1 MMVDAVTG
9 ASIQASCDVRD
20 RPQQAGR
27 CGEDDLILTLL
38 PLVGQLEAA
47 LVRIAELEKRL
58 AAFERPPKTPDN
70 SSLPPSKGQKADRP
84 AGDKPPRRSRPGFG
98 RALEPNPD
106 RTVDARLDSCPH
118 CAAGFPAEQQTPQQ
132 VYDRIELPPIKPD
145 VTRVRL
151 FGGRCACCG
160 AALAPSGLEPGSPFG
175 QSIAA
180 LVVYLHYAH
189 AIGLER
195 LAALMGEMFA
205 LSEGAISNMLLRA
218 REPLLVAATAIRE
231 TVTASPVVCSDET
244 SARVT
249 GKTWCAVLHVIRPS
263 RGKAVVQALF
273 GTIQPMVWVSDMLG
287 SQRGHG
293 VEWQVC
299 LAHLLRDARYAVECG
314 DVAFSVA
321 FKRLLLRAIA
331 IGRRRD
337 TLKDTTLKQYH
348 ADLDRRLDRIMAAVP
363 IPGSSPGTEPGR
375 KLRKRIAANRGN
387 LFVFVTNR
395 RVPYTNN
402 VSERNL
408 RPSVIFRKV
417 TNGFRCEWGAETYA
431 AFRSVVS
438 TAKAN
443 HASVLA
449 VLQFVLAARLS
460 VQPPVEVG

>member
-1 MMVDAVTG
+1 MTPEIDLSGLSHAEKDAV
-9 ASIQASCDVRD
+9 
-20 RPQQAGR
+20 
-27 CGEDDLILTLL
+27 ILSLL

-47 LVRIAELEKRL
+47 LARIAELEKRL
-58 AAFERPPKTPDN
+58 AAFERLPKTPDN
-70 SSLPPSKGQKADRP
+70 SSLPPSKGQKSDRP
-84 AGDKPPRRSRPGFG
+84 SGDKPPRKSRHGFG
-98 RALEPNPD
+98 RALESNPD
-106 RTVDARLDSCPH
+106 RIVDAKLDACPH
-118 CAAGFPAEQQTPQQ
+118 CAADFPSGQQTPQQ
-132 VYDRIELPPIKPD
+132 VYDRIDLPPIKPD

-160 AALAPSGLEPGSPFG
+160 ARVIAPAPSGLEPGSPFG
-175 QSIAA
+175 QSIVAV
-180 LVVYLHYAH
+180 VVYLHYAH

-205 LSEGAISNMLLRA
+205 LTISEGAISNMLARA
-218 REPLLVAATAIRE
+218 REPLLAAAAAIRE

-244 SARVT
+244 SARVS
-249 GKTWCAVLHVIRPS
+249 GKTCWEWVFVGTLAVLHVIRPS

-299 LAHLLRDARYAVECG
+299 LAHLLRDARYGVECG
-314 DVAFSVA
+314 DVAFSAA

-348 ADLDRRLDRIMAAVP
+348 AGLDRRLDRIMAAVP
-363 IPGSSPGTEPGR
+363 IGEPGR
-375 KLRKRIAANRGN
+375 KLRKRIAANRSH

-395 RVPYTNN
+395 CVPYTNN
-402 VSERNL
+402 VSERSL

-443 HASVLA
+443 RASVLA
-449 VLQFVLAARLS
+449 VLKFVLATRLPA
-460 VQPPVEVG
+460 QTLAEAG